1 MQNACARKPLRGS
14 TAMPDRVMLSICG
27 DAKTTMA
34 VSWRTD
40 LSVTGGELIVRPEW
54 GGEKETMRFAAN
66 TRRLTSDVDD
76 SMIHTAAAEGLAPG
90 TRYFYTVGD
99 ETHRSPEA
107 SFETEPEHLTHYRFL
122 VIADQ
127 QNDEPFEAPNYAPV
141 RRMLEAAFKRCPDA
155 RFILTLGDNVSNGQN
170 EIQWNGMFYGMRGI
184 CDRLPFM
191 MATGNHDNRGFR
203 VYESPENTSGKFYL
217 THADYFDTMLE
228 DAYPKNGPE
237 GYQTENYSFD
247 YGDVHFSILGINEF
261 GKIGKWFAEDMSAS
275 DKRWKLGVF
284 HYPLYPIMP
293 EGVSGLY
300 MDGLNDCID
309 QAKPDIILEGHE
321 HSFARSY
328 PIRGNEMFD
337 RPSQG
342 TVHYILGNSGEN
354 VFSSNAD
361 KVWYDK
367 FYPQEEKN
375 CMYAIVDVTPGRLT
389 VSAFLDDGRAVDRFT
404 IDKSVDEIDPPLI
417 APIYRHPRMAFKGAL
432 VELAARDVNVR
443 REGETFLVPFAVCAQ
458 SIGAGVAKTAGRVT
472 IDLYGVTAVFEQ
484 DSATALRNGEPFV
497 LSHPV
502 IRGDRGELYAAL
514 DDVAAIFDLRWVY
527 AARNNILDID
537 YSEED
542 YPRSRQPEPD
552 GSMPVPH
559 HGCAFGGI
567 RAPGAN
573 P

>member
-40 LSVTGGELIVRPEW
+40 LSVAGGELIIRPEW

-237 GYQTENYSFD
+237 GYQTE
-247 YGDVHFSILGINEF
+247 H
-261 GKIGKWFAEDMSAS
+261 
-275 DKRWKLGVF
+275 
-284 HYPLYPIMP
+284 
-293 EGVSGLY
+293 
-300 MDGLNDCID
+300 
-309 QAKPDIILEGHE
+309 
-321 HSFARSY
+321 
-328 PIRGNEMFD
+328 
-337 RPSQG
+337 
-342 TVHYILGNSGEN
+342 
-354 VFSSNAD
+354 
-361 KVWYDK
+361 
-367 FYPQEEKN
+367 
-375 CMYAIVDVTPGRLT
+375 
-389 VSAFLDDGRAVDRFT
+389 
-404 IDKSVDEIDPPLI
+404 
-417 APIYRHPRMAFKGAL
+417 
-432 VELAARDVNVR
+432 
-443 REGETFLVPFAVCAQ
+443 
-458 SIGAGVAKTAGRVT
+458 
-472 IDLYGVTAVFEQ
+472 
-484 DSATALRNGEPFV
+484 
-497 LSHPV
+497 
-502 IRGDRGELYAAL
+502 
-514 DDVAAIFDLRWVY
+514 
-527 AARNNILDID
+527 
-537 YSEED
+537 
-542 YPRSRQPEPD
+542 
-552 GSMPVPH
+552 
-559 HGCAFGGI
+559 
-567 RAPGAN
+567 
-573 P
+573 